1 VHAAQRPE
9 TQEQTM
15 SAPINVTLSTFKK
28 EVIESPIPVVV
39 DFWAPWCGPC
49 RTLGP
54 MLETAAKKHAGAVKV
69 VKINV
74 DEETS
79 LAGTFQVKGIPM
91 LLYVRGGKVVDQ
103 QTGLPSRVDLD
114 RKLSELAGP
123 PA

>member
-1 VHAAQRPE
+1 
-9 TQEQTM
+9 M
-15 SAPINVTLSTFKK
+15 SEPINVTLRTFKK

-74 DEETS
+74 DEEQT
-79 LAGTFQVKGIPM
+79 LANTFQVKGIPM
-91 LLYVRGGKVVDQ
+91 LMYLRDGKVVDQ
-103 QTGLPSRVDLD
+103 QTGLPSRVELD
-114 RKLSELAGP
+114 RRLNSLAGA